1 VVFVKTIT
9 LNFVKVIN
17 GFPSIERRK
26 TREINL
32 GGVKIGGNNP
42 VVVQS
47 MTSTKTRNVEE
58 TLKQI
63 EELYNAGCEIV
74 RVAVPT
80 DEDAEVLDQ
89 IVNRS
94 PIPVIAD
101 IHFRADLALKAME
114 KGVHGIRINPGN
126 IGNEAKVREIVEEA
140 RRRGVVIRI
149 GVNGGSLEKDLLE
162 KYGAPTAWALAESAL
177 RWSEKFE
184 RWNYDNFKVSIKG
197 SDVLTCVEANKIFA
211 ERTDIPLH
219 IGITEAG
226 FGESGVIKSS
236 VGIGILLY
244 LGIGDTLRV
253 SLTGNP
259 VEEIEV
265 AYQILNSLGLR
276 KRGVEII
283 SCPTCGRIEVDLPKV
298 VKEVKEQLKGIKK
311 PLKVAVMGCVV
322 NGPGEAKEADVGLAC
337 GKGRALLFKK
347 GKVIKTVSASEMVTA
362 LVREVKKLAAE
373 DVGKE

>member
-1 VVFVKTIT
+1 M
-9 LNFVKVIN
+9 VIQ
-17 GFPSIERRK
+17 RRK

-47 MTSTKTRNVEE
+47 MTSTKTREVEK
-58 TLKQI
+58 TLEQI
-63 EELYNAGCEIV
+63 NRLYQAGCEIV

-80 DEDAEVLDQ
+80 DEDVEALEE
-89 IVNRS
+89 IVKKS

-101 IHFRADLALKAME
+101 IHFRPDLALKSME
-114 KGVHGIRINPGN
+114 KGAHGIRINPGN
-126 IGNEAKVREIVEEA
+126 IGDEGKVREIVEEA
-140 RRRGVVIRI
+140 RRRRVVIRI
-149 GVNGGSLEKDLLE
+149 GVNSGSLEKDLLE
-162 KYGAPTAWALAESAL
+162 KYRSPTAQALAESAL

-184 RWNYDNFKVSIKG
+184 KWGYTNFKVSIKG

-211 ERTDIPLH
+211 KQTDIPLH

-253 SLTGNP
+253 SLTGDP
-259 VEEIEV
+259 VEEVEV
-265 AYQILNSLGLR
+265 AYQILGSLGLR

-298 VKEVKEQLKGIKK
+298 VKEVKEKLKGVKK
-311 PLKVAVMGCVV
+311 PLKVAIMGCVV
-322 NGPGEAKEADVGLAC
+322 NGPGEAKEADLGLAC

-347 GKVIKTVSASEMVTA
+347 GKVVKTVKEEEMVKA
-362 LVREVKKLAAE
+362 LLEE
-373 DVGKE
+373 IEKELKG

>member
-1 VVFVKTIT
+1 VLTF
-9 LNFVKVIN
+9 
-17 GFPSIERRK
+17 ERRK
-26 TREINL
+26 TREITL

-42 VVVQS
+42 IVVQS

-58 TLKQI
+58 TLEQI
-63 EELYNAGCEIV
+63 KRLYEAGCEIV

-80 DEDAEVLDQ
+80 EEDAEALGE
-89 IVNRS
+89 IVKNS
-94 PIPVIAD
+94 PVPIIAD
-101 IHFRADLALKAME
+101 IHFKHTLALLSME
-114 KGVHGIRINPGN
+114 KGAQGIRINPGN
-126 IGNEAKVREIVEEA
+126 IGDEGKVREIVEEA
-140 RRRGVVIRI
+140 KRKGVAIRI

-162 KYGAPTAWALAESAL
+162 KYGSPTAEALAESAL

-184 RWNYDNFKVSIKG
+184 RWGFTNFKVSIKG
-197 SDVLTCVEANKIFA
+197 SDVRTCVEANRIFA
-211 ERTDIPLH
+211 QKTDIPLH

-253 SLTGNP
+253 SLTGDP
-259 VEEIEV
+259 VEEVEV

-298 VKEVKEQLKGIKK
+298 VKEVKEKLKKVK
-311 PLKVAVMGCVV
+311 TPLKVAVMGCVV

-337 GKGRALLFKK
+337 GKGRALLFRK
-347 GKVIKTVSASEMVTA
+347 GIVVKTVKEEEMVEA
-362 LVREVKKLAAE
+362 LL
-373 DVGKE
+373 KEIENITSERVL